1 MSVAVSNEVQPS
13 AVTMIRSCVRSLFMA
28 AARLWIAHRD
38 ERILLQASAHQLR
51 DIGIARADIRCAV
64 RSGRVGCR

>member
-1 MSVAVSNEVQPS
+1 MSVAVSNEAQPS
-13 AVTMIRSCVRSLFMA
+13 AVAMIRLWVQSLFVA
-28 AARLWIAHRD
+28 VVRLWIAHRD

>member
-1 MSVAVSNEVQPS
+1 MSVTLSGEIQLPAIAKV
-13 AVTMIRSCVRSLFMA
+13 RSWVGSLFMA
-28 AARLWIAHRD
+28 AVRLWIAHRD

-64 RSGRVGCR
+64 RSGRVACR

>member
-1 MSVAVSNEVQPS
+1 MSVAVTNEAHPS
-13 AVTMIRSCVRSLFMA
+13 AVTMVRSCVQSLFMA
-28 AARLWIAHRD
+28 AVRLWIAHRD

-51 DIGIARADIRCAV
+51 DIGIVRADIRCAV